1 MGQGLLPKTLL
12 NISTEKILN
21 KDRLVEKLNKA
32 NVRAVARLITLI
44 ENESL
49 VAEEILKRVWKDTG
63 KSYIIGITGP
73 PGAGKS
79 TIVDSLAKFI
89 VDKGKK
95 VGVLAVDP
103 TSPFS
108 GGAVL
113 GDRLRMTGAQSSGIF
128 IRSVASRGH
137 LGGLAAT
144 TRLLINA
151 VELLGNDFTIVE
163 TVGAGQGDVEI
174 VQISDTTI
182 VVEVP
187 GLGDEVQAQK
197 AGILEIGD
205 ILVVNKSDRPGSDRL
220 AKELQMMLSLGD
232 NKDWESPIVT
242 TTATTGEGIDE
253 LWDKIKEHQEY
264 LGKVKFED
272 KRLEKLKYE
281 LENQISQK
289 LFTKKIVEIGDSE
302 ITRTSRDIL
311 NRKIDP
317 FTAVDSIIKE

>member
-1 MGQGLLPKTLL
+1 MNKERLL
-12 NISTEKILN
+12 
-21 KDRLVEKLNKA
+21 EKLKKA
-32 NVRAVARLITLI
+32 DTRAVARLVTLI
-44 ENESL
+44 ENEDP
-49 VAEEILKRVWKDTG
+49 VAEDVLKKIWKNTG
-63 KSYIIGITGP
+63 NSYIIGITGP

-79 TIVDSLAKFI
+79 TIVDSLAKFLAE
-89 VDKGKK
+89 KGKS
-95 VGVLAVDP
+95 VGILAVDP

-113 GDRLRMTGAQSSGIF
+113 GDRLRMSGAQTSGIF

-151 VELLGNDFTIVE
+151 VELLGNDFTLVE

-174 VQISDTTI
+174 VQISDTTV

-220 AKELQMMLSLGD
+220 ARELQMMLSLGEE
-232 NKDWESPIVT
+232 KGWKAPIVS
-242 TTATTGEGIDE
+242 TTAIASEGIDE
-253 LWDKIKEHQEY
+253 LWKNIEKHQKH
-264 LGKVKFED
+264 LGKEKFLA

-289 LFTKKIVEIGDSE
+289 LFTKKIIEIGDDE
-302 ITRTSRDIL
+302 IAKTSYDIL

-317 FTAVDSIIKE
+317 FTAVDNIIKE

>member
-1 MGQGLLPKTLL
+1 MNKEQLLG
-12 NISTEKILN
+12 
-21 KDRLVEKLNKA
+21 KLRKA
-32 NVRAVARLITLI
+32 DVRSVAKLITLI
-44 ENESL
+44 ENEDSA
-49 VAEEILKRVWKDTG
+49 AEEILKEVWKDTG

-79 TIVDSLAKFI
+79 TIVDSLAKFLI
-89 VDKGKK
+89 EKGKR
-95 VGVLAVDP
+95 VGILAVDP

-113 GDRLRMTGAQSSGIF
+113 GDRLRMSSAQTSGIF

-174 VQISDTTI
+174 VQISDTTV

-205 ILVVNKSDRPGSDRL
+205 VLVVNKSDRPGSDRL
-220 AKELQMMLSLGD
+220 AKELQMMLSLGEE
-232 NKDWESPIVT
+232 KEWKTPIVS
-242 TTATTGEGIDE
+242 TTATTGEGINE
-253 LWDKIKEHQEY
+253 LWSEIKKHQKFLGNDK
-264 LGKVKFED
+264 FD
-272 KRLEKLKYE
+272 ANRLEKLKYE

-289 LFTKKIVEIGDSE
+289 LFTKKIIEIGDDE
-302 ITRTSRDIL
+302 ITRTSKAIL

-317 FTAVDSIIKE
+317 FTAVDNIIKE

>member
-1 MGQGLLPKTLL
+1 M
-12 NISTEKILN
+12 ERILN
-21 KDRLVEKLNKA
+21 KEHLLDKLVKSD
-32 NVRAVARLITLI
+32 VRAVARLITLI
-44 ENESL
+44 ENENP
-49 VAEEILKRVWKDTG
+49 VAESVLKEVWKNTG
-63 KSYIIGITGP
+63 NSHIIGITGP

-79 TIVDSLAKFI
+79 TIVDSLAKHLSEN
-89 VDKGKK
+89 GKS
-95 VGVLAVDP
+95 VAILAVDP

-113 GDRLRMTGAQSSGIF
+113 GDRLRMSGAQTSGIF

-151 VELLGNDFTIVE
+151 VELLGNDYTIVE

-174 VQISDTTI
+174 VQISDSTI

-205 ILVVNKSDRPGSDRL
+205 MLVVNKSDRPGSDRV
-220 AKELQMMLSLGD
+220 ARELQMMLSLGKE
-232 NKDWESPIVT
+232 KDWKTPIVS
-242 TTATTGEGIDE
+242 TTASTGEGIED
-253 LWDKIKEHQEY
+253 LWKKIEEHQDY
-264 LGKVKFED
+264 LGKD
-272 KRLEKLKYE
+272 KLQEQRLGKLKYE

-289 LFTKKIVEIGDSE
+289 LFTKKIIEIGDNE
-302 ITRTSRDIL
+302 ITKTSKDIL
-311 NRKIDP
+311 DRKIDP
-317 FTAVDSIIKE
+317 FTAVDNIIKE

>member
-1 MGQGLLPKTLL
+1 MSQ
-12 NISTEKILN
+12 NEII
-21 KDRLVEKLNKA
+21 DKLKKGDI
-32 NVRAVARLITLI
+32 RSVARLLTLI
-44 ENESL
+44 ENEDEK
-49 VAEEILKRVWKDTG
+49 AETILKEIWENTG

-79 TIVDSLAKFI
+79 TIVDLLAKLA
-89 VDKGKK
+89 VEKQYK

-113 GDRLRMTGAQSSGIF
+113 GDRLRMTSAQNANTF

-144 TRLLINA
+144 TRFMINA
-151 VELLGNDFTIVE
+151 IEMLENDLTIVE

-174 VQISDTTI
+174 VQIADTTI

-205 ILVVNKSDRPGSDRL
+205 ILVVNKGDRPGADRV
-220 AKELQMMLSLGD
+220 ARELQMMLSLGEE
-232 NKDWESPIVT
+232 KDWVPPIVT
-242 TTATTGEGIDE
+242 TTATEGKGFNQ
-253 LWDKIKEHQEY
+253 LWKEINNHKKY
-264 LGKVKFED
+264 LGEE
-272 KRLEKLKYE
+272 KRNEMRLNRINYE
-281 LENQISQK
+281 LEKQVSQK
-289 LFTKKIVEIGDSE
+289 LFDEKMSRIGKTEIPDVAKE
-302 ITRTSRDIL
+302 IL
-311 NRKIDP
+311 ERKTDP
-317 FTAVDSIIKE
+317 FTAVDKIIRE

>member
-1 MGQGLLPKTLL
+1 
-12 NISTEKILN
+12 LN
-21 KDRLVEKLNKA
+21 KKHFLEKLEESDI
-32 NVRAVARLITLI
+32 RSVARLITLI
-44 ENESL
+44 ENEDTL
-49 VAEEILKRVWKDTG
+49 AESILKEVWKKTG
-63 KSYIIGITGP
+63 NSYIIGITGP

-79 TIVDSLAKFI
+79 TIVDSLAKFLMK
-89 VDKGKK
+89 KGKS
-95 VGVLAVDP
+95 VAILAIDP

-113 GDRLRMTGAQSSGIF
+113 GDRLRMSDAQTSGIF

-220 AKELQMMLSLGD
+220 ARELQMMLSLGEE
-232 NKDWESPIVT
+232 KDWKTPIIA
-242 TTATTGEGIDE
+242 TTATTGEGIDK
-253 LWDKIKEHQEY
+253 LWKEIETHQKY
-264 LGKVKFED
+264 LGNDLFET

-289 LFTKKIVEIGDSE
+289 LFTKKIIEIGDDE
-302 ITRTSRDIL
+302 ITKTSKAIL

-317 FTAVDSIIKE
+317 FTAVDNIIKE

>member
-1 MGQGLLPKTLL
+1 M
-12 NISTEKILN
+12 N
-21 KDRLVEKLNKA
+21 KEQFIKKLNESDI
-32 NVRAVARLITLI
+32 RSVARLITLI
-44 ENESL
+44 ENEDEI
-49 VAEEILKRVWKDTG
+49 AESILKKVWKKTG
-63 KSYIIGITGP
+63 SSYIIGVTGP

-79 TIVDSLAKFI
+79 TIVDSLAKHLAEG
-89 VDKGKK
+89 GKS
-95 VGVLAVDP
+95 VGILAVDP

-113 GDRLRMTGAQSSGIF
+113 GDRLRMSGAQSSGIF

-174 VQISDTTI
+174 VQISDTTV

-220 AKELQMMLSLGD
+220 AKELQMMLSLGEE
-232 NKDWESPIVT
+232 KEWKTPIVS
-242 TTATTGEGIDE
+242 TTATSGVGIDL
-253 LWDKIKEHQEY
+253 LWNEISNHQKY
-264 LGKVKFED
+264 LGKDKFEA
-272 KRLEKLKYE
+272 KRLEKFKYE

-289 LFTKKIVEIGDSE
+289 LFSKKIIEIGDSE
-302 ITRTSRDIL
+302 ITNISTKIL
-311 NRKIDP
+311 NREIDP
-317 FTAVDSIIKE
+317 FSAVDNIIKE

>member
-1 MGQGLLPKTLL
+1 MK
-12 NISTEKILN
+12 EKEIIERLKK
-21 KDRLVEKLNKA
+21 KDI
-32 NVRAVARLITLI
+32 RAVARLLTYI
-44 ENESL
+44 ENENEL
-49 VAEEILKRVWKDTG
+49 AENILKKIWKHTG
-63 KSYIIGITGP
+63 NSHIIGITGP

-79 TIVDSLAKFI
+79 SIVDLLTKMAI
-89 VDKGKK
+89 ERNLK

-113 GDRLRMTGAQSSGIF
+113 GDRLRMTSAQKPGIF

-144 TRLLINA
+144 TRLMINA
-151 VELLGNDFTIVE
+151 IEMLENDITIVE

-174 VQISDTTI
+174 VQIADTTI

-205 ILVVNKSDRPGSDRL
+205 ILVVNKGDRPGSDRL
-220 AKELQMMLSLGD
+220 SKELGMMLSLGEE
-232 NKDWESPIVT
+232 KEWMPPIVT
-242 TTATTGEGIDE
+242 TTAINGDGFDN
-253 LWDKIKEHQEY
+253 LWNEINNHKQY
-264 LGKVKFED
+264 LGTEIRNAMRL
-272 KRLEKLKYE
+272 KRINYE
-281 LENQISQK
+281 LENQVSQK
-289 LFTKKIVEIGDSE
+289 LFTKKMVQIGNSE
-302 ITRTSRDIL
+302 IPNMAKEIL

-317 FTAVDSIIKE
+317 LTAVEKIIRE

>member
-1 MGQGLLPKTLL
+1 M
-12 NISTEKILN
+12 N
-21 KDRLVEKLNKA
+21 KERLIEKLSEA

-44 ENESL
+44 ENENPLS
-49 VAEEILKRVWKDTG
+49 EEILKEVWRKTG

-79 TIVDSLAKFI
+79 TIVDSLAKFLA
-89 VDKGKK
+89 VKGKK

-144 TRLLINA
+144 TRLIINA
-151 VELLGNDFTIVE
+151 VELLGNDYTIVE

-220 AKELQMMLSLGD
+220 ARELQMMLSLGD
-232 NKDWESPIVT
+232 KKDWESPIVS
-242 TTATTGEGIDE
+242 TTASTGEGIEE
-253 LWDKIKEHQEY
+253 LWEKIETHRIY
-264 LGKVKFED
+264 LGKEKFED
-272 KRLEKLKYE
+272 NRLEKFKYE

-289 LFTKKIVEIGDSE
+289 LFTKKIIEIGDDE
-302 ITRTSRDIL
+302 ITKTSKDIL

-317 FTAVDSIIKE
+317 FSAVDSIIKE

>member
-1 MGQGLLPKTLL
+1 MSQ
-12 NISTEKILN
+12 NEII
-21 KDRLVEKLNKA
+21 DKLKKGDI
-32 NVRAVARLITLI
+32 RSVARLLTLI
-44 ENESL
+44 ENEDEK
-49 VAEEILKRVWKDTG
+49 AETILKEIWENTG

-79 TIVDSLAKFI
+79 TIVDLLAKLA
-89 VDKGKK
+89 VEKQHK

-113 GDRLRMTGAQSSGIF
+113 GDRLRMTSAQNANTF

-144 TRLLINA
+144 TRFMINA
-151 VELLGNDFTIVE
+151 IEMLENDLTIVE

-174 VQISDTTI
+174 VQIADTTI

-205 ILVVNKSDRPGSDRL
+205 ILVVNKGDRPGADRV
-220 AKELQMMLSLGD
+220 ARELQMMLSLGEE
-232 NKDWESPIVT
+232 KDWVPPIVT
-242 TTATTGEGIDE
+242 TTATEGKGFNQ
-253 LWDKIKEHQEY
+253 LWKEINNHKKY
-264 LGKVKFED
+264 LGEE
-272 KRLEKLKYE
+272 KRNEMRLNRINYE
-281 LENQISQK
+281 LEKQVSQK
-289 LFTKKIVEIGDSE
+289 LFDEKMSRIGKTEIPDVAKE
-302 ITRTSRDIL
+302 IL
-311 NRKIDP
+311 ERKTDP
-317 FTAVDSIIKE
+317 FTAVDKIIRE

>member
-1 MGQGLLPKTLL
+1 MSQ
-12 NISTEKILN
+12 NEIV
-21 KDRLVEKLNKA
+21 DKLRKGDI
-32 NVRAVARLITLI
+32 RSVARLLTLI
-44 ENESL
+44 ENEDEK
-49 VAEEILKRVWKDTG
+49 AETILKEIWENTG

-79 TIVDSLAKFI
+79 TIVDLLAKLA
-89 VDKGKK
+89 VEKQHK

-113 GDRLRMTGAQSSGIF
+113 GDRLRMTSAQNANTF

-144 TRLLINA
+144 TRFMINA
-151 VELLGNDFTIVE
+151 IEMLENDLTIVE

-174 VQISDTTI
+174 VQIADTTI

-205 ILVVNKSDRPGSDRL
+205 ILVVNKGDRPGADRV
-220 AKELQMMLSLGD
+220 ARELQMMLSLGEEK
-232 NKDWESPIVT
+232 NWVPPIVT
-242 TTATTGEGIDE
+242 TTATEGKGFNQ
-253 LWDKIKEHQEY
+253 LWEEINNHKKY
-264 LGKVKFED
+264 LGEE
-272 KRLEKLKYE
+272 KRNKMRLKRINYE
-281 LENQISQK
+281 LEKQVSQK
-289 LFTKKIVEIGDSE
+289 LFDEKMSRIGKTEIPDVAKE
-302 ITRTSRDIL
+302 IL
-311 NRKIDP
+311 ERKTDP
-317 FTAVDSIIKE
+317 FTAVDKIVKE

>member
-1 MGQGLLPKTLL
+1 M
-12 NISTEKILN
+12 N

-32 NVRAVARLITLI
+32 DVRAVARLITLI

>member
-1 MGQGLLPKTLL
+1 M
-12 NISTEKILN
+12 N
-21 KDRLVEKLNKA
+21 KEQFLDNLRKA
-32 NVRAVARLITLI
+32 DVRSVAKLITLI
-44 ENESL
+44 ENEDS
-49 VAEEILKRVWKDTG
+49 VAEEILKEVWKDTG

-79 TIVDSLAKFI
+79 TIVDSLSKFLI
-89 VDKGKK
+89 EKGKS
-95 VGVLAVDP
+95 VGILAVDP

-113 GDRLRMTGAQSSGIF
+113 GDRLRMTSTQTTGIF

-137 LGGLAAT
+137 LGGLAST

-174 VQISDTTI
+174 VQISDTTV

-220 AKELQMMLSLGD
+220 AKELQMMLSLGEE
-232 NKDWESPIVT
+232 KEWKTPIVS

-253 LWDKIKEHQEY
+253 LWKGIKTHQQF
-264 LGKVKFED
+264 LGNDKFEE

-281 LENQISQK
+281 LENQISQR
-289 LFTKKIVEIGDSE
+289 LFTKKIIEIGDDE
-302 ITRTSRDIL
+302 ITKTSKAIL
-311 NRKIDP
+311 DRKIDP
-317 FTAVDSIIKE
+317 FTAVDNIIKE

>member
-1 MGQGLLPKTLL
+1 MSQD
-12 NISTEKILN
+12 KII
-21 KDRLVEKLNKA
+21 DKLKKGDI
-32 NVRAVARLITLI
+32 RSVARLLTLI
-44 ENESL
+44 ENEDEE
-49 VAEEILKRVWKDTG
+49 AEDILKQIWKDTG

-79 TIVDSLAKFI
+79 TIVDLLAKMA
-89 VDKGKK
+89 VEKQQK

-113 GDRLRMTGAQSSGIF
+113 GDRLRMTSAQNANTF

-144 TRLLINA
+144 TRFMINA
-151 VELLGNDFTIVE
+151 IEMLGNDLTIVE

-174 VQISDTTI
+174 VQIADTTI

-205 ILVVNKSDRPGSDRL
+205 ILVVNKSDRPGSDRVER
-220 AKELQMMLSLGD
+220 ELQMMLSLGVE
-232 NKDWESPIVT
+232 KEWMPPIVT
-242 TTATTGEGIDE
+242 TTATEGKGFNE
-253 LWDKIKEHQEY
+253 LWKEINNHNKY
-264 LGKVKFED
+264 LGEE
-272 KRLEKLKYE
+272 KRNEMRLNRINYE
-281 LENQISQK
+281 LEKQVSQK
-289 LFTKKIVEIGDSE
+289 LFDNKMSKIGKTEIPGVAKE
-302 ITRTSRDIL
+302 IL
-311 NRKIDP
+311 ERKLDP
-317 FTAVDSIIKE
+317 FTAVDKIIRE

>member
-1 MGQGLLPKTLL
+1 MSQ
-12 NISTEKILN
+12 NEII
-21 KDRLVEKLNKA
+21 DKLKKGDI
-32 NVRAVARLITLI
+32 RSVARLLTLI
-44 ENESL
+44 ENEDEK
-49 VAEEILKRVWKDTG
+49 AETILKEIWENTG

-79 TIVDSLAKFI
+79 TIVDLLAKLA
-89 VDKGKK
+89 VEKQHK

-113 GDRLRMTGAQSSGIF
+113 GDRLRMTSAQNANTF

-144 TRLLINA
+144 TRFMINA
-151 VELLGNDFTIVE
+151 IEMLENDLTIVE

-174 VQISDTTI
+174 VQIADTTI

-205 ILVVNKSDRPGSDRL
+205 ILVVNKGDRPGADRV
-220 AKELQMMLSLGD
+220 ARELQMMLSLGEE
-232 NKDWESPIVT
+232 KDWVPPIVT
-242 TTATTGEGIDE
+242 TTATEGKGFNQ
-253 LWDKIKEHQEY
+253 LWEEINNHKRY
-264 LGKVKFED
+264 LGEEKRNKM
-272 KRLEKLKYE
+272 RLERINYE
-281 LENQISQK
+281 LEKQVSQK
-289 LFTKKIVEIGDSE
+289 LFDEKMSRIGKTEIPDVAKE
-302 ITRTSRDIL
+302 IL
-311 NRKIDP
+311 ERKTDP
-317 FTAVDSIIKE
+317 FTAVDKIIKE

>member
-1 MGQGLLPKTLL
+1 M
-12 NISTEKILN
+12 N
-21 KDRLVEKLNKA
+21 KEQFLDNLRKA
-32 NVRAVARLITLI
+32 DVRSVAKLITLI
-44 ENESL
+44 ENEDS
-49 VAEEILKRVWKDTG
+49 VAEEILKEVWKDTG

-79 TIVDSLAKFI
+79 TIVDSLSKFLI
-89 VDKGKK
+89 EKGKS
-95 VGVLAVDP
+95 VGILAVDP

-113 GDRLRMTGAQSSGIF
+113 GDRLRMTSTQTTGIF

-137 LGGLAAT
+137 LGGLAST

-174 VQISDTTI
+174 VQISDTTV

-220 AKELQMMLSLGD
+220 AKELQMMLSLGEE
-232 NKDWESPIVT
+232 KEWKTPIVS

-253 LWDKIKEHQEY
+253 LWKGIKTHQQF
-264 LGKVKFED
+264 LGNDKFEE

-289 LFTKKIVEIGDSE
+289 LFTKKIIEIGDDE
-302 ITRTSRDIL
+302 ITKTSKAIL
-311 NRKIDP
+311 DRKIDP
-317 FTAVDSIIKE
+317 FTAVDNIIKE

>member
-1 MGQGLLPKTLL
+1 MSQ
-12 NISTEKILN
+12 NEII
-21 KDRLVEKLNKA
+21 DKLKKGDI
-32 NVRAVARLITLI
+32 RSVARLLTLI
-44 ENESL
+44 ENEDEK
-49 VAEEILKRVWKDTG
+49 AETILKEIWENTG

-79 TIVDSLAKFI
+79 TIVDLLAKLA
-89 VDKGKK
+89 VEKQHK

-113 GDRLRMTGAQSSGIF
+113 GDRLRMTSAQNANTF

-144 TRLLINA
+144 TRFMINA
-151 VELLGNDFTIVE
+151 IEMLENDLTIVE

-174 VQISDTTI
+174 VQIADTTI

-205 ILVVNKSDRPGSDRL
+205 ILVVNKGDRPGADRV
-220 AKELQMMLSLGD
+220 ARELQMMLSLGEE
-232 NKDWESPIVT
+232 KDWVPPIVT
-242 TTATTGEGIDE
+242 TTATEGKGFNQ
-253 LWDKIKEHQEY
+253 LWKEINNHKKY
-264 LGKVKFED
+264 LGEE
-272 KRLEKLKYE
+272 KRNEMRLNRINYE
-281 LENQISQK
+281 LEKQVSQK
-289 LFTKKIVEIGDSE
+289 LFDEKMSRIGKTEIPDVAKE
-302 ITRTSRDIL
+302 IL
-311 NRKIDP
+311 ERKTDP
-317 FTAVDSIIKE
+317 FTAVDKIIKE

>member
-1 MGQGLLPKTLL
+1 LK
-12 NISTEKILN
+12 EKEIIERLKK
-21 KDRLVEKLNKA
+21 KDI
-32 NVRAVARLITLI
+32 RAVARLLTYI
-44 ENESL
+44 ENENEL
-49 VAEEILKRVWKDTG
+49 AENILKKIWKYTG
-63 KSYIIGITGP
+63 NSHIIGITGP

-79 TIVDSLAKFI
+79 SIVDLLTKMAIEKNL
-89 VDKGKK
+89 K

-113 GDRLRMTGAQSSGIF
+113 GDRLRMTSAQEPGIF

-144 TRLLINA
+144 TRLMINA
-151 VELLGNDFTIVE
+151 IEMLENDITIVE

-174 VQISDTTI
+174 VQIADTTI

-205 ILVVNKSDRPGSDRL
+205 ILVVNKGDRPGSDRL
-220 AKELQMMLSLGD
+220 SKELGMMLSLGEE
-232 NKDWESPIVT
+232 KEWMPPIVT
-242 TTATTGEGIDE
+242 TTAINGDGFDN
-253 LWDKIKEHQEY
+253 LWNEINNHKQY
-264 LGKVKFED
+264 LGTEIRNAMRL
-272 KRLEKLKYE
+272 KRINYE
-281 LENQISQK
+281 LENQVSQK
-289 LFTKKIVEIGDSE
+289 LFTKKMVQIGNSE
-302 ITRTSRDIL
+302 IPNMAKEIL

-317 FTAVDSIIKE
+317 LTAVEKIIRE

>member
-1 MGQGLLPKTLL
+1 M
-12 NISTEKILN
+12 EKILN
-21 KDRLVEKLNKA
+21 KERFLEKLKKA
-32 NVRAVARLITLI
+32 DVRAVARLITLL
-44 ENESL
+44 ENENP
-49 VAEEILKRVWKDTG
+49 VAEDILKNVWKNTG

-79 TIVDSLAKFI
+79 TIVDSLAKFLSK
-89 VDKGKK
+89 KGKK
-95 VGVLAVDP
+95 VGILAVDP

-113 GDRLRMTGAQSSGIF
+113 GDRLRMTGAQTSGIF

-144 TRLLINA
+144 TRLLISA

-220 AKELQMMLSLGD
+220 VRELQMMLSLGEE
-232 NKDWESPIVT
+232 KEWISPIT
-242 TTATTGEGIDE
+242 PTTATTGDGIDG
-253 LWDKIKEHQEY
+253 LWESILKHKKY
-264 LGKVKFED
+264 LGEEKLES

-289 LFTKKIVEIGDSE
+289 LFTKKIIEVGDGE
-302 ITRTSRDIL
+302 ITRTSKDIL

-317 FTAVDSIIKE
+317 FTAVDNIIKQ